1 MDAERQLADKT
12 SGGYGQDNGKIM
24 SPAALHG
31 SEGDSYPF
39 PLLVL
44 SPLRRRR
51 QVYCKTKNTALVFY
65 IIIYTART
73 RAHTYCT
80 RIMYSIYT
88 RIMRSKNIIEQDI
101 ILYTSVRHR
110 IWYSQVFRY
119 IKIVHDRGSTQ
130 QD

>member
-39 PLLVL
+39 PLLFL
-44 SPLRRRR
+44 SPRRRRRR
-51 QVYCKTKNTALVFY
+51 QVYCKTKNTALVY
-65 IIIYTART
+65 NIIIYTARI
-73 RAHTYCT
+73 RAHTYC
-80 RIMYSIYT
+80 T

-101 ILYTSVRHR
+101 ILYASVRHR
-110 IWYSQVFRY
+110 IWYSQVFRH